1 MSRAEIEQ
9 KIHDMLDEIDASRL
23 GMTKGEVPVL
33 EDYPHLLAHL
43 SSDVMSLPDEDSVEL
58 KELLQLLR
66 DNLNQLSWEMGE
78 IARRLREGD
87 EETAEQT
94 ASPE

>member
-23 GMTKGEVPVL
+23 GMTRGEVPVL
-33 EDYPHLLAHL
+33 ENYPNLLAQL
-43 SSDVMSLPDEDSVEL
+43 SSDVMTLSDEDSVEL

-78 IARRLREGD
+78 IARRLRDGD
-87 EETAEQT
+87 DDTAEQAT
-94 ASPE
+94 SSE